1 MRGIRTLT
9 IFAATFASVT
19 AVAAEGDRN
28 REAFYRCKD
37 GKGQTLYGDSMPF
50 GCNGYDT
57 EVLNA
62 HGMVLRTI
70 EGDQTRASRLS
81 REAAEKNSRQAMQ
94 ERLQRDRMLIE
105 TYLSVEDIER
115 LRDQRIEMLAAQYRA
130 TEQTIKNLS
139 ERQSRLE
146 AQVARFKPY
155 SDKPGAGPVP
165 DHLAEEMVNTVNGM
179 RVYQE
184 SLTKNRAEQA
194 DVKSSFGADIKR
206 FKELKGVR

>member
-19 AVAAEGDRN
+19 AMAAEGDRS

-70 EGDQTRASRLS
+70 EGDQTRASRQS
-81 REAAEKNSRQAMQ
+81 REAAEKN
-94 ERLQRDRMLIE
+94 L
-105 TYLSVEDIER
+105 
-115 LRDQRIEMLAAQYRA
+115 LAAQYRA
-130 TEQTIKNLS
+130 TEQTIKNLR

-146 AQVARFKPY
+146 TQVARFKPY
-155 SDKPGAGPVP
+155 SDKAGAGPVP

-206 FKELKGVR
+206 FKELKGIR